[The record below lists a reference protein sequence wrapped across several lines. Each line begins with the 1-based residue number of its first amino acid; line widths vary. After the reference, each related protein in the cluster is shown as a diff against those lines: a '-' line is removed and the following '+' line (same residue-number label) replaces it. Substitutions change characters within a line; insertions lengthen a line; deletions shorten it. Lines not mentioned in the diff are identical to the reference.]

1 MCSKQM
7 RVLCTVGFKLNV
19 IKDVEGPG
27 NTVAERHFGPS
38 WTKIVKCEWRRQQE
52 ELQKQAFYIHIGKC
66 PNIEVGGEQPE
77 DRLQK
82 QQNFCVY
89 KKWSFMKQ
97 NMG

>member
-38 WTKIVKCEWRRQQE
+38 
-52 ELQKQAFYIHIGKC
+52 
-66 PNIEVGGEQPE
+66 
-77 DRLQK
+77 
-82 QQNFCVY
+82 
-89 KKWSFMKQ
+89 
-97 NMG
+97 